1 VIGFKGVPE
10 HIPVKIPFYY
20 LYNYG
25 GFALFFDDIFQ
36 YADASSLQNIY
47 GTPTKYQLTAING
60 QTFTVDLDNVK
71 IFNYGYKSIP
81 LREMCIKYANDF
93 AIIESKLFQN
103 IDTSLNKPILE
114 TSSLANEK
122 RLKEITRKQSK
133 YDNETYIYS
142 TVGLGDTTKLLD
154 LSTELKAL
162 ELLHIRTKIRNDFL
176 SKIGIHASNYDKRER
191 IQSIEVGAF
200 ASESIDNINSIID
213 TFNRNSEQQNSSIR
227 MFINTK
233 TIDILEHE
241 LEQNN
246 ENVPRETGENNV

>member
-81 LREMCIKYANDF
+81 LREMCIKYAKF
-93 AIIESKLFQN
+93 C
-103 IDTSLNKPILE
+103 
-114 TSSLANEK
+114 
-122 RLKEITRKQSK
+122 
-133 YDNETYIYS
+133 
-142 TVGLGDTTKLLD
+142 
-154 LSTELKAL
+154 
-162 ELLHIRTKIRNDFL
+162 
-176 SKIGIHASNYDKRER
+176 
-191 IQSIEVGAF
+191 
-200 ASESIDNINSIID
+200 
-213 TFNRNSEQQNSSIR
+213 
-227 MFINTK
+227 
-233 TIDILEHE
+233 
-241 LEQNN
+241 NN
-246 ENVPRETGENNV
+246 